1 VFVAFKLHW
10 QNFSHKLSKLLGI
23 LTQL

>member
-10 QNFSHKLSKLLGI
+10 QNFSHKLSKLLRI